1 MLRSPRFA
9 AAPFIFALLTASCGG
24 GNAASKLARPPE
36 LDIKGQAKCGVA
48 KSQSRPLIVEWPS
61 ADRGQLEAQAHN
73 HGVVVVHYAGC
84 EMRVLDRC
92 TVPIRYG
99 YTGITRKRDRV
110 TMRDADDLYANVP
123 LGAAKL
129 ESKLASSGELD
140 VQMTIVGRW
149 EAERS
154 NVRRD
159 ELQGDCGDATHV
171 VSALSVGAFDFFA
184 GADASVGGGA
194 GAMGAGVGAQSSA
207 KREMLNEDGDEKAC
221 EHATSDDKKPPEG
234 CGAILRL
241 EVVPLAASGEP
252 AAPRTEPRAAAAPGA
267 SVDLTGDWA
276 SECENGGTPLRT
288 TLHVKQTGD
297 AFTATFDSRG
307 KFEGTVRGRSVSGT
321 WSNLCGSGQPCS
333 GRFVHRISDDARA
346 MDGSW
351 GFGEDASTFKCH
363 ATKL

>member
-1 MLRSPRFA
+1 MLRSPRA
-9 AAPFIFALLTASCGG
+9 SLFALVVALSASACGG
-24 GNAASKLARPPE
+24 GNAASKLANPPGLE
-36 LDIKGQAKCGVA
+36 IKGQAKCGVA

-61 ADRGQLEAQAHN
+61 ADRGELESRARN

-110 TMRDADDLYANVP
+110 TMRDADELYANVP

-129 ESKLASSGELD
+129 ESKLATAGQLD

-149 EAERS
+149 EAERAT
-154 NVRRD
+154 VRRA

-194 GAMGAGVGAQSSA
+194 SVLGAGAGAKSSA
-207 KREMLNEDGDEKAC
+207 KREMLNEDGDEQAC
-221 EHATSDDKKPPEG
+221 EHATSEDKKPPEG

-241 EVVPLAASGEP
+241 EVAPLDDAAESV
-252 AAPRTEPRAAAAPGA
+252 AAHTETRAATPGA

-276 SECENGGTPLRT
+276 SECGNGGAPLRS

-297 AFTATFDSRG
+297 AFKATFDAQG
-307 KFEGTVRGRSVSGT
+307 KFEGVVRGRSVSGT
-321 WSNLCGSGQPCS
+321 WSNGCTSGQSCS
-333 GRFVHRISDDARA
+333 GKFVERVSEDGRT

-351 GFGEDASTFKCH
+351 GFGEDASMFKCH